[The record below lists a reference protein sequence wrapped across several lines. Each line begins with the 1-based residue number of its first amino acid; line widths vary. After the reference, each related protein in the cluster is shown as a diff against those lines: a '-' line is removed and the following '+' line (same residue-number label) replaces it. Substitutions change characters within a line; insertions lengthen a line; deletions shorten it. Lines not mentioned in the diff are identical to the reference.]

1 MRALCTVHSG
11 EAEPGGVEVA
21 VLNAGA
27 VGDEERKNKAR
38 RNPWIGNKMR
48 PKKPVKCTGRLYVLR
63 FVQNSG
69 LRKMVET
76 LKLAQIHSFIL
87 QIF

>member
-1 MRALCTVHSG
+1 MRALCPVHSG
-11 EAEPGGVEVA
+11 EAGPGGVEVA
-21 VLNAGA
+21 VLNARTI
-27 VGDEERKNKAR
+27 GDEERKNKA
-38 RNPWIGNKMR
+38 NPWIGNKKR
-48 PKKPVKCTGRLYVLR
+48 PKRPVKCTGRLYVLG